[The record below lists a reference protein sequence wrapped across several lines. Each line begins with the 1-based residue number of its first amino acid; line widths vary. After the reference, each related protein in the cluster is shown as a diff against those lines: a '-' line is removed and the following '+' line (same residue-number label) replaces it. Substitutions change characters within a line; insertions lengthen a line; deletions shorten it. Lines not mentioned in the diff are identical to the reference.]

1 MGKDIVFGEDW
12 FIMLFVIYGLGVVLF
27 IWVIILLL
35 MLFDVWDIL

>member
-27 IWVIILLL
+27 VWVIILLL